1 MDDDIQAL
9 RTVESECLS
18 RFQEKA
24 RALRSENPGM
34 SAKVARA
41 KAASLLPRTLE
52 KYLAA
57 TSRLKYA
64 GLAVKEWR

>member
-1 MDDDIQAL
+1 
-9 RTVESECLS
+9 
-18 RFQEKA
+18 
-24 RALRSENPGM
+24 M
-34 SAKVARA
+34 SAQVARA